1 MPSVPRSSD
10 ALLRAGTLSPRLRTA
25 PLPEP
30 PARVGYFLEEGRF
43 PTSQTGCDVEQF
55 LADLCLS
62 HCLDLAIHYIE
73 TSGGTPFPDIDPHV
87 HGSEESFDPACRLSL
102 EAV

>member
-10 ALLRAGTLSPRLRTA
+10 ALLRAGTLSPMLQTA

-55 LADLCLS
+55 LTDLILS
-62 HCLDLAIHYIE
+62 HVDRHR
-73 TSGGTPFPDIDPHV
+73 GGCPSPATPPGMRVRTGRFEKLR
-87 HGSEESFDPACRLSL
+87 S
-102 EAV
+102 

>member
-1 MPSVPRSSD
+1 MPSSPRGLD

-55 LADLCLS
+55 LTDLCLS
-62 HCLDLAIHYIE
+62 YYPNFVIHYTGSRTGFIF
-73 TSGGTPFPDIDPHV
+73 SG
-87 HGSEESFDPACRLSL
+87 
-102 EAV
+102 